1 MIGFALA
8 FEVPEWFIGGLMM
21 FTSFFAA
28 APNLYRN
35 SWKFLISSV
44 LGSKLPIFPYNRDT
58 HYKDSLLKVG

>member
-21 FTSFFAA
+21 FTSFLAA

-35 SWKFLISSV
+35 SWKFLISARV
-44 LGSKLPIFPYNRDT
+44 
-58 HYKDSLLKVG
+58 